1 MRKTFLI
8 VLCAG
13 FLCLSFCAQKE
24 PTGKFSYS
32 PEKPIP
38 GAEITVQYYPGGT
51 SLEKAEDIYLVAYSY
66 TKGPPEAKDFLMTK
80 KGKTWTATFSTDEK
94 SRGILIK
101 FVHEEEVDNNEK
113 NGYVIPLYEKNGN
126 PVAGGLAG
134 LAEAYSSWGRY
145 FLDMEGDMDLAFSY
159 FEEEFDLHPELK
171 REYLVPYLTII
182 AGIKRETGRE
192 IILKELDE
200 LTGKSDL
207 TEEEYSLIVGW
218 YKRLNQTVKVQ
229 KYSAV
234 IRDKYP
240 QGTFVQEER
249 FREFYT
255 TKDVNKKIAL
265 LEKFK
270 KDFPESD
277 FTSAMYMYVCFAYR
291 DRGEYTRI
299 KEYLEKYPEEV
310 SWSLYNNL
318 AWGMAEKDIEL
329 ELAAELAAKGVE
341 LARGERE
348 NPKTEKPSYVTEREW
363 KQQAEIGLGMILD
376 THGFILLKLDRA
388 KDALPVLEEAV
399 LLSKGKNL
407 EINERYAEAL
417 VQSGS
422 FEKAVE
428 EIGKFIQEGYST
440 SKMEDLF
447 RQAYLQHTGNDKEA
461 SEQLLK
467 MKKVANEKT
476 LAELKE
482 TMLDSPA
489 PDFALEDLEGQSIS
503 LVNLRGKI
511 VIIDFW
517 ATWCRPCI
525 ESFPGMKQAVEKY
538 RDDERVLFL
547 FINSW
552 ERVEDWK
559 KNATDF
565 ITKNNYPFHVLLDT
579 ENKVI
584 TSFGVDGIPTKFVID
599 KKGKIRFKSVGFSG
613 STDQLVEELSQM
625 IEMLR

>member
-1 MRKTFLI
+1 MRKPFLI
-8 VLCAG
+8 FLCAG
-13 FLCLSFCAQKE
+13 LLCFSFCARKE
-24 PTGKFSYS
+24 PPGRFSYS
-32 PEKPIP
+32 PERPTR
-38 GAEITVQYYPGGT
+38 GEEITVQYYPEGT
-51 SLEKAEDIYLVAYSY
+51 NLEKAEEIYLVAYSY

-80 KGKTWTATFSTDEK
+80 KGNTWTATFSSDEK
-94 SRGILIK
+94 SRGILLK

-113 NGYVIPLYEKNGN
+113 NGYVIPLYDKNGN
-126 PVAGGLAG
+126 PAPGGLAG

-145 FLDMEGDMDLAFSY
+145 FLDMEGDMELAFSY

-171 REYLVPYLTII
+171 REYFVPYL
-182 AGIKRETGRE
+182 AAVASLKRESGIE
-192 IILKELDE
+192 IILNELDE

-207 TEEEYSLIVGW
+207 TEEEYSFIVGW
-218 YKRLNQTVKVQ
+218 YTRLNQTEKVQ
-229 KYSAV
+229 KYSAI

-249 FREFYT
+249 FREFYV
-255 TKDVNKKIAL
+255 TKDVDKKIML

-277 FTSAMYMYVCFAYR
+277 FTSAMHMYVCFTYR
-291 DRGEYTRI
+291 DRGEYIRI
-299 KEYLEKYPEEV
+299 KEYLEKNSEEV
-310 SWSLYNNL
+310 NWSLYNNI

-329 ELAAELAAKGVE
+329 GLAAELAVKGVE
-341 LARGERE
+341 LAREERE
-348 NPKTEKPSYVTEREW
+348 NPKTEKLSYVTEREW
-363 KQQAEIGLGMILD
+363 KEQAEIGLGMALN
-376 THGFILLKLDRA
+376 TYGFILLKLDRA
-388 KDALPVLEEAV
+388 GDALPSLEEAA

-407 EINERYAEAL
+407 EINERYAETL
-417 VQSGS
+417 VKSGS

-428 EIGKFIQEGYST
+428 EIGKLIKEGHST
-440 SKMEDLF
+440 SKMEGLF
-447 RQAYLQHTGNDKEA
+447 KQAYLQHTGNEKEA
-461 SEQLLK
+461 SEELLK
-467 MKKVANEKT
+467 LKKISSRKMV
-476 LAELKE
+476 AELKE

-489 PDFALEDLEGQSIS
+489 PDFALEDLEGKSVS
-503 LVNLRGKI
+503 LADLRGKI
-511 VIIDFW
+511 IIIDFW
-517 ATWCRPCI
+517 ATWCGPCI

-538 RDDERVLFL
+538 RDDKSILFL

-552 ERVEDWK
+552 ERVKDWK

-565 ITKNNYPFHVLLDT
+565 MTKYNYPFHVLLDT

-613 STDQLVEELSQM
+613 STDKLVEELSQM

>member
-8 VLCAG
+8 FLYSSL
-13 FLCLSFCAQKE
+13 LCLNFCARKE
-24 PTGKFSYS
+24 PPGRFSYS
-32 PEKPIP
+32 PERPFQ
-38 GAEITVQYYPGGT
+38 GEEITVQYYPEGT
-51 SLEKAEDIYLVAYSY
+51 SLEKAEEIYLVAYSY

-80 KGKTWTATFSTDEK
+80 KGNTWTATFSSDEK

-113 NGYVIPLYEKNGN
+113 NGYVIPLYDKKGM
-126 PVAGGLAG
+126 PVPGALAG
-134 LAEAYSSWGRY
+134 LAEAFSSWGRY
-145 FLDMEGDMDLAFSY
+145 FLEMEGDMELAFSY
-159 FEEEFDLHPELK
+159 FEEEFNLHPELK

-182 AGIKRETGRE
+182 AGIKRESGIQ

-207 TEEEYSLIVGW
+207 TEEEYSFIVGW
-218 YKRLNQTVKVQ
+218 YTRLNQTEKLQ
-229 KYSAV
+229 KYSAL

-240 QGTFVQEER
+240 QGAFVQEER
-249 FREFYT
+249 FREFYM
-255 TKDVNKKIAL
+255 TKDVDEKIML

-270 KDFPESD
+270 TDFPESD
-277 FTSAMYMYVCFAYR
+277 FISAMHMYVCFAYR
-291 DRGEYTRI
+291 DQGEYIRI
-299 KEYLEKYPEEV
+299 KEYLEKNPGEV
-310 SWSLYNNL
+310 NWSLYNNI
-318 AWGMAEKDIEL
+318 AWGMVEKDIEL
-329 ELAAELAAKGVE
+329 ELAQELAAKGVE
-341 LARGERE
+341 LAREERK
-348 NPKTEKPSYVTEREW
+348 NPKIEKPSYMTEREW
-363 KQQAEIGLGMILD
+363 KEQADIGLGMALD
-376 THGFILLKLDRA
+376 THSFILLKLDRA
-388 KDALPVLEEAV
+388 KDALPALEEAA

-417 VQSGS
+417 IKSRS

-428 EIGKFIQEGYST
+428 AIGKFIQQGQST
-440 SKMEDLF
+440 SKMEGLF
-447 RQAYLQHTGNDKEA
+447 KQAYLQHTGNETEA

-467 MKKVANEKT
+467 LKKVANEKI

-489 PDFALEDLEGQSIS
+489 PYFVLEDLDGQSIS
-503 LVNLRGKI
+503 LAELRGKI

-517 ATWCRPCI
+517 ATWCGPCR

-538 RDDERVLFL
+538 RDDESVRFL
-547 FINSW
+547 FINSS

-565 ITKNNYPFHVLLDT
+565 MTKNNYPFHVLLDT
-579 ENKVI
+579 ENKV
-584 TSFGVDGIPTKFVID
+584 TTAFEVEVIPTKFVID
-599 KKGKIRFKSVGFSG
+599 KKGKIRFKSEGFSG

>member
-8 VLCAG
+8 ILCAG
-13 FLCLSFCAQKE
+13 LLCLSFCAQKE
-24 PTGKFSYS
+24 PPGRFSYS

-38 GAEITVQYYPGGT
+38 GEEITVQYHPEGT
-51 SLEKAEDIYLVAYSY
+51 SLEKAEEIYLVAYSY
-66 TKGPPEAKDFLMTK
+66 TKGSPEAKDVLMTK
-80 KGKTWTATFSTDEK
+80 KGKTWTATFSSDEK

-101 FVHEEEVDNNEK
+101 FVHEEDVDNNEK
-113 NGYVIPLYEKNGN
+113 NGYVIPLYDNTGN
-126 PVAGGLAG
+126 PVPGGLAG
-134 LAEAYSSWGRY
+134 LAEAFSSWGRY
-145 FLDMEGDMDLAFSY
+145 FLDMEADMELAFSY
-159 FEEEFDLHPELK
+159 FEEEFGLHPELK

-182 AGIKRETGRE
+182 AGIKRENGIG
-192 IILKELDE
+192 IILNELDE
-200 LTGKSDL
+200 LGAQRDL
-207 TEEEYSLIVGW
+207 TEEEYSFIVGW
-218 YKRLNQTVKVQ
+218 YTRLNQTEKVQ

-240 QGTFVQEER
+240 QGSFVQEER

-255 TKDVNKKIAL
+255 TKNVDNKILL

-270 KDFPESD
+270 RDFPESD
-277 FTSAMYMYVCFAYR
+277 FISAMHMYVCFAYR
-291 DRGEYTRI
+291 DRGEYIRI
-299 KEYLEKYPEEV
+299 KEYLEQNPEEV
-310 SWSLYNNL
+310 NWSLYNNL

-329 ELAAELAAKGVE
+329 GLAAEFAVKGVE
-341 LARGERE
+341 LAREERQ
-348 NPKTEKPSYVTEREW
+348 NPKTEKPSYLTDREW
-363 KQQAEIGLGMILD
+363 KEQADIGLGMALD
-376 THGFILLKLDRA
+376 THGFILLKLDKARE
-388 KDALPVLEEAV
+388 ALPALEEAA

-407 EINERYAEAL
+407 EINERYTETL
-417 VQSGS
+417 VKSGS

-428 EIGKFIQEGYST
+428 AIGKFIKDGHST

-447 RQAYLQHTGNDKEA
+447 KQAYLQHTGNEKEA

-467 MKKVANEKT
+467 LKKVASEKT

-503 LVNLRGKI
+503 LADLKGKI

-538 RDDERVLFL
+538 RDNETVRFL

-565 ITKNNYPFHVLLDT
+565 LIKNNYPFHVLLDT

-584 TSFGVDGIPTKFVID
+584 TSFGVEGIPTKFVID

-613 STDQLVEELSQM
+613 STEQLVEELSQM

>member
-1 MRKTFLI
+1 MRKTFFI

-13 FLCLSFCAQKE
+13 LLCFSFCARKE
-24 PTGKFSYS
+24 PPGRFSYS
-32 PEKPIP
+32 PERPFP
-38 GAEITVQYYPGGT
+38 GEEITVQYYPEGT
-51 SLEKAEDIYLVAYSY
+51 NLEKAEEIYLVSYSY
-66 TKGPPEAKDFLMTK
+66 TKGTPEAKDFLMTK
-80 KGKTWTATFSTDEK
+80 KGNTWTATFSSDEK

-101 FVHEEEVDNNEK
+101 FVYGEEVDNNEK
-113 NGYVIPLYEKNGN
+113 NGYAIPLYDKNGN
-126 PVAGGLAG
+126 PAPGGLAG

-145 FLDMEGDMDLAFSY
+145 FLDMEGDMELAFSY

-182 AGIKRETGRE
+182 AGIKRESGIE
-192 IILKELDE
+192 IILNELDE

-218 YKRLNQTVKVQ
+218 YTRLNQTEKVQ
-229 KYSAV
+229 KYTSI
-234 IRDKYP
+234 IRDNYP

-249 FREFYT
+249 FREFYV
-255 TKDVNKKIAL
+255 TKDVDKKIML

-277 FTSAMYMYVCFAYR
+277 FTSAMHMYVCFTYR
-291 DRGEYTRI
+291 DRGEYIRI
-299 KEYLEKYPEEV
+299 KEYLEKNPGEV
-310 SWSLYNNL
+310 NWSLYNNL

-329 ELAAELAAKGVE
+329 GLAAEFAAKGVE
-341 LARGERE
+341 LAREERE
-348 NPKTEKPSYVTEREW
+348 NPKTEKPSYVTERERK
-363 KQQAEIGLGMILD
+363 KQADIGLGMSLD
-376 THGFILLKLDRA
+376 TYGFILLKLDRA
-388 KDALPVLEEAV
+388 GDALPALEEAV
-399 LLSKGKNL
+399 FLSKRKNI
-407 EINERYAEAL
+407 EINERYAETL
-417 VQSGS
+417 VKSGS

-428 EIGKFIQEGYST
+428 EIEKFIREGQNT

-447 RQAYLQHTGNDKEA
+447 RQAYLQHTGNEKET

-467 MKKVANEKT
+467 LKKVANEKII
-476 LAELKE
+476 AELKE
-482 TMLDSPA
+482 KMLDSPA
-489 PDFALEDLEGQSIS
+489 PDFTLEDLEGQSIS
-503 LVNLRGKI
+503 LADLKGKI

-517 ATWCRPCI
+517 ATWCGPCI
-525 ESFPGMKQAVEKY
+525 YSFPGMKQVVEKY
-538 RDDERVLFL
+538 RDDESIRFL

-565 ITKNNYPFHVLLDT
+565 MTKNNYPFHVLLDT

-584 TSFGVDGIPTKFVID
+584 TSFGVDGIPTKFIIG

-613 STDQLVEELSQM
+613 SADKLVEELSQM